1 MNSADTFTL
10 QPEPGDNAET
20 ESVRTHYSLR
30 ESVEVALRH
39 YFKELDGQ
47 PTTDLYQ
54 LVISEVEGPLLEAVL
69 DYTRCNQSR
78 AAEMLGL
85 NRGTLRKKLK
95 QHDLL

>member
-1 MNSADTFTL
+1 MTAANTFTL
-10 QPEPGDNAET
+10 QPENSEAEPET
-20 ESVRTHYSLR
+20 RSHYSLR
-30 ESVEVALRH
+30 ESVETAMKH
-39 YFKELDGQ
+39 YFQDLDGQ

-54 LVISEVEGPLLEAVL
+54 LVINEVEGPLLEAVL
-69 DYTRCNQSR
+69 DYTRSNQSK

>member
-1 MNSADTFTL
+1 MNAADTFTL
-10 QPEPGDNAET
+10 QPEPGDGSEIA
-20 ESVRTHYSLR
+20 SSRPQYSLR
-30 ESVEVALRH
+30 ESVEMALKY
-39 YFKELDGQ
+39 YFQDLDGQ
-47 PTTDLYQ
+47 PTTNLYQ

-69 DYTRCNQSR
+69 DYTRYNQSK